1 MDHLRRLTI
10 RLTAVALFGMLP
22 QAGSAADDQPKT
34 WGGLGFGIGIATDFN
49 VSGGTRLGTT
59 DTAVAVV
66 PAQPGGIVRVNEA
79 RNVGVGVVLEA
90 HYFLRDYLFPTMGTW
105 RDTNCRKLTP
115 EEAKREPVDLNCTEL
130 GHGPF
135 VAIEVGSGTGDVAKG
150 PVTAYALGWMVGM
163 RHPNASGSMSNVSWN
178 FGVGFR
184 IEPGARFLGE
194 GIVANQPLPLG
205 ETVSPV
211 RTRSGTAYGVM
222 LLSSFGFTSGL

>member
-22 QAGSAADDQPKT
+22 QAGSAADPPPPT

-49 VSGGTRLGTT
+49 LSGGTRLAG
-59 DTAVAVV
+59 DNVV
-66 PAQPGGIVRVNEA
+66 SVIPAQTGGIVRVNEA

-90 HYFLRDYLFPTMGTW
+90 HYFLRDYLLPIGGFKENCPKPAPGNAVAGQ
-105 RDTNCRKLTP
+105 DTKW
-115 EEAKREPVDLNCTEL
+115 LNCTEL

-135 VAIEVGSGTGDVAKG
+135 VAIEVGSGTTDAAKG

-163 RHPNASGSMSNVSWN
+163 RHPNASSSSNLSWN

-205 ETVSPV
+205 ESISPV
-211 RTRSGTAYGVM
+211 RTRRDTAYGVM
-222 LLSSFGFTSGL
+222 LLSSFGFTMGQ

>member
-22 QAGSAADDQPKT
+22 QASSAADDKPLT
-34 WGGLGFGIGIATDFN
+34 WGGLGFGIGIATDFML
-49 VSGGTRLGTT
+49 SGGTRLAGEN
-59 DTAVAVV
+59 AVSVV

-79 RNVGVGVVLEA
+79 RNVGVGLVLEA
-90 HYFLRDYLFPTMGTW
+90 HYFLRDYLLPFQSKT
-105 RDTNCRKLTP
+105 DCRKLTAQ
-115 EEAKREPVDLNCTEL
+115 EAKGMPPDYLNCTEL
-130 GHGPF
+130 GTGPF
-135 VAIEVGSGTGDVAKG
+135 VAIEVGNTTSAAPQG
-150 PVTAYALGWMVGM
+150 PITAYALGWMVGM
-163 RHPNASGSMSNVSWN
+163 RHPNAESSLGNLSWN

-205 ETVSPV
+205 ESISPV

>member
-1 MDHLRRLTI
+1 LLCLECFHKRAALLTPH
-10 RLTAVALFGMLP
+10 P
-22 QAGSAADDQPKT
+22 QLLGVD
-34 WGGLGFGIGIATDFN
+34 LGFGIGIATDFN
-49 VSGGTRLGTT
+49 LSGGTRLAAS

-66 PAQPGGIVRVNEA
+66 PANAGGIVRVNEA

-90 HYFLRDYLFPTMGTW
+90 HYFLRDYLLPFGGFK
-105 RDTNCRKLTP
+105 DNCPKAAPGSVVAGQTP
-115 EEAKREPVDLNCTEL
+115 NWLNCTEL

-135 VAIEVGSGTGDVAKG
+135 VAIEVGSGTGDAAKG

-163 RHPNASGSMSNVSWN
+163 RHPNASSTSSNVSWN

-184 IEPGARFLGE
+184 VEPGARFLGE
-194 GIVANQPLPLG
+194 GIVANQPLPPG

-222 LLSSFGFTSGL
+222 LLSSFGFSMGQ